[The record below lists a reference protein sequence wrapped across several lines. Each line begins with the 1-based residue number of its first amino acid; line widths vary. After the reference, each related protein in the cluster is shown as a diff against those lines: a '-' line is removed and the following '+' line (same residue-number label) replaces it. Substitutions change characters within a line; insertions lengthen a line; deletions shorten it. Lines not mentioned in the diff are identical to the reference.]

1 MEQPKKPGAPGAR
14 DMTDLK
20 ARLGLNRGPAA
31 GTAGPPPA
39 RSPFPSSPP
48 AGAPFPGAPAAQP
61 FPPGPAGAPN
71 PLGAPQPG
79 PPSPFGAPPVNQPM
93 PQQQPHD
100 PYVSMRPPAGKQFD
114 LRPMDDG
121 IPVANV
127 KRGRAIA
134 LLIVGLIFAG
144 VGGVLGVG
152 FGIGMSGRRAFNET
166 NRAAKRVQTEVEE
179 MHKTARKVAEAVSRS
194 QQRLAQ
200 AKLDRLS
207 YDPALLDD
215 LAKIDLDPRPDTSK
229 IFKVDYYRL
238 PDLAVDNL
246 MTYYYDTITLYG
258 EVERHLK
265 RTRAD
270 KASIEAFAAKQG
282 GRANYGVVFSGGG
295 KQVVLANLVEM
306 GTQLCRGKEGV
317 PDCPADQLEFQIR
330 AGAGAPWNSRKV
342 GTKPAGDIVA
352 PIDHTPLL
360 EAAMSGSPDQVRM
373 EQYRTLYGNIQI
385 LLARMA
391 QEEKQLLE
399 AVGTAAA
406 RPDLFSL

>member
-1 MEQPKKPGAPGAR
+1 
-14 DMTDLK
+14 MTDLK

-39 RSPFPSSPP
+39 RSPFPSGPP
-48 AGAPFPGAPAAQP
+48 AGAP

-71 PLGAPQPG
+71 PMAAGPQGAPA
-79 PPSPFGAPPVNQPM
+79 PFGAPHPARQPT
-93 PQQQPHD
+93 PAQGLD
-100 PYVSMRPPAGKQFD
+100 PYASMRPPAGKQFD
-114 LRPMDDG
+114 LRPVDDG

-127 KRGRAIA
+127 KRGRAVA
-134 LLIVGLIFAG
+134 LLMVGLIFAG

-166 NRAAKRVQTEVEE
+166 NRAAKRVKGEVEE
-179 MHKTARKVAEAVSRS
+179 MHKTAKKIAEAVSHS

-200 AKLDRLS
+200 AKVDRLS
-207 YDPALLDD
+207 YDPALIEE

-270 KASIEAFAAKQG
+270 KESLETFAAKQG
-282 GRANYGVVFSGGG
+282 NRANYGVVFSGGG
-295 KQVVLANLVEM
+295 KQLVLANLVEL
-306 GTQLCRGKEGV
+306 GQQSCKGKDGAT
-317 PDCPADQLEFQIR
+317 DCPVDQLEFQIR
-330 AGAGAPWNSRKV
+330 AGAGAPWNARKV

-352 PIDHTPLL
+352 PIDRTPLL

-373 EQYRTLYGNIQI
+373 EQYRTRYGNIQI

>member
-1 MEQPKKPGAPGAR
+1 MSQ
-14 DMTDLK
+14 
-20 ARLGLNRGPAA
+20 
-31 GTAGPPPA
+31 
-39 RSPFPSSPP
+39 
-48 AGAPFPGAPAAQP
+48 
-61 FPPGPAGAPN
+61 
-71 PLGAPQPG
+71 
-79 PPSPFGAPPVNQPM
+79 QPM
-93 PQQQPHD
+93 AQPQQQAHD
-100 PYVSMRPPAGKQFD
+100 LYASMRPPAGKQFD

-127 KRGRAIA
+127 KRGRSIA
-134 LLIVGLIFAG
+134 LLVVGLIFAG

-166 NRAAKRVQTEVEE
+166 NRAAKRVQGEVEE
-179 MHKTARKVAEAVSRS
+179 MHKTARKIAEAVAHS

-200 AKLDRLS
+200 AKVDRLS
-207 YDPALLDD
+207 YDPALLEE

-246 MTYYYDTITLYG
+246 MNYYYDTITLYG

-270 KASIEAFAAKQG
+270 KTQLETFAANKQG
-282 GRANYGVVFSGGG
+282 TKANYGVVFSGGG

-306 GTQLCRGKEGV
+306 GAQLCRGKEGV
-317 PDCPADQLEFQIR
+317 TDCPIDQLEFQIR

-373 EQYRTLYGNIQI
+373 EQYRTRYGNIQI

>member
-1 MEQPKKPGAPGAR
+1 M
-14 DMTDLK
+14 
-20 ARLGLNRGPAA
+20 
-31 GTAGPPPA
+31 
-39 RSPFPSSPP
+39 
-48 AGAPFPGAPAAQP
+48 AQP
-61 FPPGPAGAPN
+61 
-71 PLGAPQPG
+71 
-79 PPSPFGAPPVNQPM
+79 
-93 PQQQPHD
+93 QQGLD
-100 PYVSMRPPAGKQFD
+100 PYASMRPPAGKQFD
-114 LRPMDDG
+114 LRPVDDG

-127 KRGRAIA
+127 KRGRAVA
-134 LLIVGLIFAG
+134 LLVVGLIFAG

-166 NRAAKRVQTEVEE
+166 NRAAKRVQSEVEE
-179 MHKTARKVAEAVSRS
+179 MHKTARKIAEAVAHS

-200 AKLDRLS
+200 AKVDRLS
-207 YDPALLDD
+207 YDPALVEE
-215 LAKIDLDPRPDTSK
+215 LAKVDLDPRPDTSK

-246 MTYYYDTITLYG
+246 MNYYYDTITLYG

-270 KASIEAFAAKQG
+270 KASLEAFAAKQG
-282 GRANYGVVFSGGG
+282 SRSNYGVVFSGGG
-295 KQVVLANLVEM
+295 KQLVLANLVEM

-317 PDCPADQLEFQIR
+317 PECPFDQLEFQIR
-330 AGAGAPWNSRKV
+330 AGAGAPWNTRKV

-373 EQYRTLYGNIQI
+373 EQYRTRYGNIQI